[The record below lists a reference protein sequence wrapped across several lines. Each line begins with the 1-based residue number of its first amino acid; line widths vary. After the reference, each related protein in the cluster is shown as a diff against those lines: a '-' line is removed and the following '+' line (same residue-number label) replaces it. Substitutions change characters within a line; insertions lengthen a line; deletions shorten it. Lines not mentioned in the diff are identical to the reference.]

1 MIAIVTVL
9 LAFPLGFLLRDRLAA
24 YVAYLAVFGYAFSF
38 QNVYLLRSWVQDP
51 GGGAFPR
58 DADQLPLSYLAVSIV
73 IYAAGFGLVTL
84 GHRLGGRRRARSQ
97 APVPVGAGS

>member
-9 LAFPLGFLLRDRLAA
+9 FAFPLGFFLRRRLAA
-24 YVAYLAVFGYAFSF
+24 YVGYLAVFGYAFSF

-51 GGGAFPR
+51 GGSAFPR
-58 DADQLPLSYLAVSIV
+58 DADQLPWSYLLVSGA

-84 GHRLGGRRRARSQ
+84 GHRLGTRRRARSQ
-97 APVPVGAGS
+97 DRVPVGAGS